1 MTPLQVPADNYHPK
15 IVLVENNSAE
25 REGYSIILSSIRD
38 VIVVNTYDRGEEAI
52 RNLRHDK
59 PDIVFT
65 DLELINEDSINIIKK
80 LKKLDPKLH
89 VIALTRREDLS
100 TIFDA
105 FAAGTSGY
113 LLKGNNHLELL
124 DAVTEI
130 MNNGAPMSPKIA
142 KLVVSSFQRSPDSP
156 LSARET
162 EILTSLAMG
171 KTYKITANNLH
182 IGMETVKSHVKNIY
196 SKLHVSSKAEAI
208 ELARQRSLI

>member
-1 MTPLQVPADNYHPK
+1 MIPLQVQTDNYLPR
-15 IVLVENNSAE
+15 IVLIENNSAE
-25 REGYSIILSSIRD
+25 REGYSIILSSNR
-38 VIVVNTYDRGEEAI
+38 VVKVVNTYSRADEAI
-52 RNLRHDK
+52 RNLKVDS

-65 DLELINEDSINIIKK
+65 DLELVNEDSINVIKK
-80 LKKLDPKLH
+80 LKKFNARLH
-89 VIALTRREDLS
+89 VVALTNKEDLE

-113 LLKGNNHLELL
+113 LLKGGNHIELL
-124 DAVTEI
+124 GAVTEI

-142 KLVVSSFQRSPDSP
+142 KLVVSSFQRSPNSP

-196 SKLHVSSKAEAI
+196 SKLHVSSKSEAI

>member
-1 MTPLQVPADNYHPK
+1 MMPLQVIKDNFHPR
-15 IVLVENNSAE
+15 IVLIDNNLAE
-25 REGYSIILSSIRD
+25 RDGYSIVLSSVRNIK
-38 VIVVNTYDRGEEAI
+38 VVNTYGRAEEAI
-52 RNLRHDK
+52 RNLKHDN
-59 PDIVFT
+59 PDIIFT
-65 DLELINEDSINIIKK
+65 DLELINEDSTKVIKK
-80 LKKLDPKLH
+80 LKKLDPELQ
-89 VIALTRREDLS
+89 VVALTSREDLN

-113 LLKGNNHLELL
+113 ILKGSNHLELL
-124 DAVTEI
+124 DAVAEI
-130 MNNGAPMSPKIA
+130 MNSGAPMSPKIA

-162 EILTSLAMG
+162 EILSSLAMG

-208 ELARQRSLI
+208 ELARQHSLI